1 MIGIVDTD
9 YIEERTGG
17 DFKSVCTFT
26 TKFDPLLSLLMPEQ
40 DLQGDHGSGPKP
52 SELPMEEAF

>member
-1 MIGIVDTD
+1 MTLRAFVPLKGAFVPL
-9 YIEERTGG
+9 
-17 DFKSVCTFT
+17 SP
-26 TKFDPLLSLLMPEQ
+26 KFDPLLSLLMPEQ